1 MALCRSHGTL
11 LDLARNHGSNHP
23 LSMEPK
29 YRTLIQAAV
38 IAVLLGTVLHFHQPA
53 PESEGATAQL
63 SER

>member
-1 MALCRSHGTL
+1 MERSWTSPVTMAPI
-11 LDLARNHGSNHP
+11 HP
-23 LSMEPK
+23 LPMEPK